1 MEENTITLTETE
13 LNAKIEE
20 AVNSKTKD
28 LVSKHNG
35 EMASARKRIKELEN
49 SNLSQEE
56 IEARVRKEQDEATQN
71 ELAELRSYK
80 KGKVI
85 EERLSKEGLP
95 SYFRNDSRLL
105 NAKDEDFDKAIKDV
119 KKEYEAT
126 LQKGNTHSTVVQT
139 YTNGASQE
147 KDATT
152 KANEEMGNAIKQIIG

>member
-1 MEENTITLTETE
+1 
-13 LNAKIEE
+13 
-20 AVNSKTKD
+20 
-28 LVSKHNG
+28 
-35 EMASARKRIKELEN
+35 MASARKRIKELEN

-95 SYFRNDSRLL
+95 SYFKNDSRLL

-126 LQKGNTHSTVVQT
+126 LPKGNTHSTVVQT
-139 YTNGASQE
+139 YTNGANQE
-147 KDATT
+147 KDATS
-152 KANEEMGNAIKQIIG
+152 KANEEMGNALKQIIG

>member
-1 MEENTITLTETE
+1 MEENTITLTEAE

-126 LQKGNTHSTVVQT
+126 LPKGNTHSTVVQT
-139 YTNGASQE
+139 YTNGAGQE
-147 KDATT
+147 QDATS
-152 KANEEMGNAIKQIIG
+152 KANEEMGNALKQIIG

>member
-1 MEENTITLTETE
+1 MEENTITLTEAE

-95 SYFRNDSRLL
+95 SYFKNDSRLL

-126 LQKGNTHSTVVQT
+126 LPKGNTHSTVVQT
-139 YTNGASQE
+139 YTNGANQE
-147 KDATT
+147 KDATS
-152 KANEEMGNAIKQIIG
+152 KANEEMGNALKQIIG

>member
-1 MEENTITLTETE
+1 MEENTITLTEAE

-95 SYFRNDSRLL
+95 SYFKNDSRLL
-105 NAKDEDFDKAIKDV
+105 NAKDEDFDKVVKDV

-126 LQKGNTHSTVVQT
+126 LPKGNTHSTVVQT
-139 YTNGASQE
+139 YTNGANQE
-147 KDATT
+147 KDATS